1 MSLLSATVSAVV
13 IDRSSTSE
21 LTAVVREKMVEESLA
36 RARKRRFKHTGICAS
51 TGTEQ
56 QSTGTSHDVAQST
69 ANPDDSGNSAEQ
81 SNERTVEGCL
91 ARIKQRICRHIG
103 VCFSTKTKQSTGTN
117 HDVAQLTVDPNDL
130 DNSAEQSN
138 ESPSSFESD
147 QSKPSNEPPSSSQ
160 SDQKHDGE
168 SDNRLYSNIESLPKS
183 YVPENQRTFI
193 TTQRKLDI
201 LERKMKE
208 LGMRIPTKIGNGYPH
223 GMSDKYV
230 KILLDY
236 DWEGLEVPK
245 SEEKNQLKAILGSE
259 WEFNMLKLEPIEEA
273 SIRVVSEPTPQ
284 LKSILKSGPTSK
296 SHGSKHGHSRK
307 HQQKSNH
314 DTGSRKA
321 KVHFGTL
328 TRKVFKKKLFEGKYK
343 TTITDISQ
351 NEESV
356 GETNPGYATDKNDQ
370 TKNNR
375 GAAKSRSNK
384 SKTDDENGIQPTQS
398 TSDDD
403 GIQPTQSTRD
413 DDEIQPTQST
423 SNEEEIQPT
432 QPTQPT
438 QSTSN
443 EEESQPT
450 QSTRDDDES
459 QPTQPTQPTQSTSN
473 KSKGRSVLSILKD
486 MFKFK
491 IVKPEL
497 PKLKLTFMIWYTVA
511 CIT

>member
-1 MSLLSATVSAVV
+1 MKFISIIVMSLLSATVSAVV

-21 LTAVVREKMVEESLA
+21 SETVEDCSTKMQQ
-36 RARKRRFKHTGICAS
+36 HTGICAS

-69 ANPDDSGNSAEQ
+69 TNHDDSGNSAEQ
-81 SNERTVEGCL
+81 FNEL
-91 ARIKQRICRHIG
+91 
-103 VCFSTKTKQSTGTN
+103 
-117 HDVAQLTVDPNDL
+117 
-130 DNSAEQSN
+130 
-138 ESPSSFESD
+138 
-147 QSKPSNEPPSSSQ
+147 PSSSQ
-160 SDQKHDGE
+160 SDQNHDE
-168 SDNRLYSNIESLPKS
+168 ESLES
-183 YVPENQRTFI
+183 YVPENQQTV
-193 TTQRKLDI
+193 TATLEKLDE
-201 LERKMKE
+201 LEMIMKE
-208 LGMRIPTKIGNGYPH
+208 LDMRIPTKIGNGYPH
-223 GMSDKYV
+223 EMDEAYV
-230 KILLDY
+230 RTLLDY
-236 DWEGLEVPK
+236 DSKGLDVPDVLK
-245 SEEKNQLKAILGSE
+245 EDQLKALLGSE
-259 WEFNMLKLEPIEEA
+259 WERHMLKLEPIEEA

-307 HQQKSNH
+307 HQEKSNH

-321 KVHFGTL
+321 KVHFETL

-375 GAAKSRSNK
+375 GATKSRSNK
-384 SKTDDENGIQPTQS
+384 SKTDD
-398 TSDDD
+398 DDE
-403 GIQPTQSTRD
+403 IQPTQSTRD
-413 DDEIQPTQST
+413 DDESQPTQPTQST
-423 SNEEEIQPT
+423 RNEEESQPT

-450 QSTRDDDES
+450 QPTQSTSDDDEIQPTQSTRDDDES
-459 QPTQPTQPTQSTSN
+459 QPTQPTQSTSN

-497 PKLKLTFMIWYTVA
+497 PKLKVYSIKMFGH
-511 CIT
+511 

>member
-1 MSLLSATVSAVV
+1 MKFISIIVMSLLSATVSAVV

-36 RARKRRFKHTGICAS
+36 RARKRRFKHTGGYSS

-103 VCFSTKTKQSTGTN
+103 ICASTKTKQSTGTN

-130 DNSAEQSN
+130 DNSAKQSN

-147 QSKPSNEPPSSSQ
+147 QSKPSNEPPSFSQ
-160 SDQKHDGE
+160 SNQKYDGE

-245 SEEKNQLKAILGSE
+245 SEEKIN
-259 WEFNMLKLEPIEEA
+259 
-273 SIRVVSEPTPQ
+273 
-284 LKSILKSGPTSK
+284 
-296 SHGSKHGHSRK
+296 
-307 HQQKSNH
+307 
-314 DTGSRKA
+314 
-321 KVHFGTL
+321 
-328 TRKVFKKKLFEGKYK
+328 
-343 TTITDISQ
+343 
-351 NEESV
+351 
-356 GETNPGYATDKNDQ
+356 
-370 TKNNR
+370 
-375 GAAKSRSNK
+375 
-384 SKTDDENGIQPTQS
+384 
-398 TSDDD
+398 
-403 GIQPTQSTRD
+403 
-413 DDEIQPTQST
+413 
-423 SNEEEIQPT
+423 
-432 QPTQPT
+432 
-438 QSTSN
+438 
-443 EEESQPT
+443 
-450 QSTRDDDES
+450 
-459 QPTQPTQPTQSTSN
+459 
-473 KSKGRSVLSILKD
+473 
-486 MFKFK
+486 
-491 IVKPEL
+491 
-497 PKLKLTFMIWYTVA
+497 
-511 CIT
+511 